1 MTDKTL
7 TCRDCG
13 ASFVF
18 TESEQAFYAE
28 KGFTNEP
35 GRCPDCRATRKAQRN
50 GGYSYVS
57 SGERSSGYARPE
69 RQMYPATCSSCG
81 KACEVPFEPR
91 LDKPVYCSDCFT
103 PRERS
108 YGGSSDSRGG
118 SNYGSR
124 SGGNN
129 RRY

>member
-1 MTDKTL
+1 MFSDKTL

-13 ASFVF
+13 TTFVF

-50 GGYSYVS
+50 SGSGGSSYSSYSGGS
-57 SGERSSGYARPE
+57 SGSGSGSYQRAE
-69 RQMYPATCSSCG
+69 RQMFPAICSTCG
-81 KACEVPFEPR
+81 KATQVPFEPR

-108 YGGSSDSRGG
+108 YGGSGG
-118 SNYGSR
+118 S
-124 SGGNN
+124 